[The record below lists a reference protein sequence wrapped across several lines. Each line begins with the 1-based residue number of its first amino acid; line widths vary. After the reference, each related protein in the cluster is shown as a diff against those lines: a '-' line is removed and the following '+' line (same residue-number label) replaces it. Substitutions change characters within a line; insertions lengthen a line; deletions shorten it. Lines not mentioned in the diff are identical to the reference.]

1 MAIIRERGGI
11 WHIQWYDPFEK
22 KVTSKSTGLTATD
35 SNYKKAQ
42 RYAKQFQEKLSQ
54 KYRKQKELGVQ
65 RVSLEEAFEHFKRNN
80 QGKNPKT
87 IEDYDRFFKKFTET
101 FNKSLPSTSINKLN
115 AEAWSNEI
123 KKLNYAQNTIHA
135 YGKQLNHFLNFL
147 FEYNYTPMFKINR
160 EVKTRPEVKEKIIFT
175 DEDLDKVLKSLK
187 NKNSNFQTA
196 IFLLVYTGLRPSDI
210 LNITDENIDLKNR
223 VLRYYSP
230 KRKKYREVA
239 FHEKLMTVLRKRIK
253 EVGKGRLLN
262 YIDVDNLAR
271 AIKRYF
277 QDLEIDGKQYTART
291 FRKTFISLCRSRYDI
306 DASVVMELV
315 GHEHRNTT
323 DRYYNQISTSKMKVE
338 LAKFRIP
345 TFKKNRSKD

>member
-1 MAIIRERGGI
+1 MAMIRERGNI

-22 KVTSKSTGLTATD
+22 KVTSKSTGLPATE

-54 KYRKQKELGVQ
+54 KYRKQKELGLE
-65 RVSLEEAFEHFKRNN
+65 RASLDEAFEHFKQNN

-87 IEDYDRFFKKFTET
+87 LEDYDRFYKKFTQT
-101 FNKSLPSTSINKLN
+101 FDKKLPCTSINKLN
-115 AEAWSNEI
+115 VEAWLNEI
-123 KKLNYAQNTIHA
+123 KKLNYAQNTIHG

-175 DEDLDKVLKSLK
+175 DEDLHKIIKGLKD
-187 NKNSNFQTA
+187 KNSNFQTT
-196 IFLLVYTGLRPSDI
+196 IFLLAYTGLRPSDI
-210 LNITDENIDLKNR
+210 LNITDENIDLRNR
-223 VLRYYSP
+223 ILRYYSP

-239 FHEKLMTVLRKRIK
+239 FHEKLLAVFRRRIN

-277 QDLEIDGKQYTART
+277 SDIEIDGKNYTART

-323 DRYYNQISTSKMKVE
+323 DRFYNQISTSKMKVE
-338 LAKFRIP
+338 LTKFKIP
-345 TFKKNRSKD
+345 VVRKRKAGK

>member
-1 MAIIRERGGI
+1 MAMIRERGGI
-11 WHIQWYDPFEK
+11 WHIQWYDPFDK
-22 KVTSKSTGLTATD
+22 KVTSKSTGLAATD

-54 KYRKQKELGVQ
+54 KYRKQKELGLE
-65 RVSLEEAFEHFKRNN
+65 RASLGEAFDHFKRNN

-87 IEDYDRFFKKFTET
+87 LEDYDRFYKRFTET
-101 FNKSLPSTSINKLN
+101 FDNKLPCTSINKLN
-115 AEAWSNEI
+115 VESWLNEL
-123 KKLNYAQNTIHA
+123 KKLSYAQNTIHGF
-135 YGKQLNHFLNFL
+135 GKQLNHFLNFL

-175 DEDLDKVLKSLK
+175 DEDFDKVMKELK
-187 NKNSNFQTA
+187 NKNSNFQSA
-196 IFLLVYTGLRPSDI
+196 IFLLAYTGLRPSD
-210 LNITDENIDLKNR
+210 LLSITDESIDLRNR

-239 FHEKLMTVLRKRIK
+239 FHKKLVPIIRSRIK
-253 EVGKGRLLN
+253 EVGSGKLLN
-262 YIDVDNLAR
+262 YLDVDNLAR

-277 QDLEIDGKQYTART
+277 QDIKIDGKHYTART

-323 DRYYNQISTSKMKVE
+323 DRFYNQISTSKMKVE
-338 LAKFRIP
+338 LEKFRIP
-345 TFKKNRSKD
+345 SFKKARKK